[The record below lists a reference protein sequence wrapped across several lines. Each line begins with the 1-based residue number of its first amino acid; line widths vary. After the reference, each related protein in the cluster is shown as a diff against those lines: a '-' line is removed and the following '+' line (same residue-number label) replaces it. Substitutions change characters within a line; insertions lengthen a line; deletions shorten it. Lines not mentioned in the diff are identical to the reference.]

1 MEGGGPPSG
10 FKTEAATGRTHNV
23 VATLPSDESYSPLW
37 WVSAYDN
44 ADFDMVSDLTSA
56 EAANILASGIATVN
70 CPVVMIEN
78 VTAVSDIANAPVRLD
93 QNFPNPFNNSTEIR
107 FSTDKSERITLRVFT
122 ISGEQVEVLM
132 SKVLQPGEYS
142 VVWNAQNQPDGIYFY
157 TISAGSYRETKK
169 MSLLK

>member
-1 MEGGGPPSG
+1 
-10 FKTEAATGRTHNV
+10 
-23 VATLPSDESYSPLW
+23 
-37 WVSAYDN
+37 
-44 ADFDMVSDLTSA
+44 
-56 EAANILASGIATVN
+56 
-70 CPVVMIEN
+70 MIEN